1 MVYIKTDKDVTKMM
15 LSHLRRCGLLFLAA
29 VLFTTLCVPL
39 PQVKAAAFITI
50 DSHQDGQAIQLGVT
64 ELFGTYSGVYE
75 LQLIVNGEFMAD
87 VQMEDPNGDDSGNWS
102 YKLDTSRLDGP
113 VEMVLK
119 GNDAITRYGIWS
131 PWIHLNIDNPAADT
145 PEVEITSPTESTLQ
159 RNKMKINISAEGKN
173 PIALVEL
180 RIDGGD
186 WLQVSPAKNGYQYT
200 LDLRQSPR
208 HIHSLEARATDS
220 RGNTGYSLTVYA
232 RTGGQT
238 SAQQDQDFAAV
249 TNTVYMSDDHINPH
263 LANVM
268 GDVYNPSAT
277 NPETVTSSTYEP
289 EPLPDQDRAIWIWEN
304 ASYPLVLNPNS
315 RAVLSSMAK
324 DVTTFHQR
332 PITTLYLA
340 VGQYNGAKMLE
351 DYRSEVQQ
359 FVEWAHAEG
368 FYVQALIAGGTV
380 PPYFGAYS
388 RYQTHAVREFEQIL
402 NYNLAS
408 GDSARFDGVN
418 VDTEPYILPDFK
430 TAKPSVQIQY
440 LDMLQLLME
449 RKQAS
454 GLTLSVGAA
463 IPRWYDTSADA
474 SNIPW
479 NGQTKWLSE
488 HIQDTADYISIM
500 NYRDQ
505 ADGSAGIIA
514 QALNELAYA
523 NLIGKPKSVVIGVE
537 TKDIADGGDPE
548 TISFHEEGR
557 IYMESELN
565 KVYDAVQNDPAFG
578 GIALHHYSSIL
589 DFPSEWGPGG
599 YTWQPPADHEP
610 PSAVSG
616 AAAKAFDY
624 QRINITYDMA
634 MDNSAVN
641 AYRIY
646 RGTEAGFE
654 IGSATYAGTSKGL
667 SYKDTGL
674 LPDTTYYYKITAVDI
689 SGNEGA
695 PSLAASASTMPSAMK
710 PMVIDQM
717 NITYTAGIAKVTFKM
732 VDMET
737 RMPVAAKISGRF
749 THMAG
754 KYVTAAT
761 SAEGI
766 FQSQSELVTVSR
778 GEIGFLPRRI
788 MGDSYYWASAYDQLP
803 YPTVIWEP

>member
-1 MVYIKTDKDVTKMM
+1 
-15 LSHLRRCGLLFLAA
+15 
-29 VLFTTLCVPL
+29 
-39 PQVKAAAFITI
+39 
-50 DSHQDGQAIQLGVT
+50 
-64 ELFGTYSGVYE
+64 
-75 LQLIVNGEFMAD
+75 
-87 VQMEDPNGDDSGNWS
+87 
-102 YKLDTSRLDGP
+102 
-113 VEMVLK
+113 
-119 GNDAITRYGIWS
+119 
-131 PWIHLNIDNPAADT
+131 
-145 PEVEITSPTESTLQ
+145 
-159 RNKMKINISAEGKN
+159 
-173 PIALVEL
+173 
-180 RIDGGD
+180 
-186 WLQVSPAKNGYQYT
+186 
-200 LDLRQSPR
+200 
-208 HIHSLEARATDS
+208 
-220 RGNTGYSLTVYA
+220 
-232 RTGGQT
+232 
-238 SAQQDQDFAAV
+238 
-249 TNTVYMSDDHINPH
+249 
-263 LANVM
+263 
-268 GDVYNPSAT
+268 
-277 NPETVTSSTYEP
+277 
-289 EPLPDQDRAIWIWEN
+289 
-304 ASYPLVLNPNS
+304 
-315 RAVLSSMAK
+315 
-324 DVTTFHQR
+324 
-332 PITTLYLA
+332 
-340 VGQYNGAKMLE
+340 MLE
-351 DYRSEVQQ
+351 DNRSEVQQ
-359 FVEWAHAEG
+359 FIEWAHAEG
-368 FYVQALIAGGTV
+368 FYVQALIAGGTA
-380 PPYFGAYS
+380 PPYFGAYT
-388 RYQTHAVREFEQIL
+388 RYHAHAVREFEQIL

-408 GDSARFDGVN
+408 GESARFDGVN

-440 LDMLQLLME
+440 MDMLKLLME

-505 ADGSAGIIA
+505 AEGSAGIIA

-557 IYMESELN
+557 NYMELELN
-565 KVYDAVQNDPAFG
+565 KVYDAVQNDSAFG
-578 GIALHHYSSIL
+578 GIALHHYTSIV

-610 PSAVSG
+610 PSTVSG
-616 AAAKAFDY
+616 AAAAAFDF
-624 QRINITYDMA
+624 QRINVTYDMA
-634 MDNSAVN
+634 MDNTAVN

-646 RGTEAGFE
+646 RGTDAAFD
-654 IGSATYAGTSKGL
+654 IGSDTFAGTSKGL

-695 PSLAASASTMPSAMK
+695 ASMAAPATTLPSMMK

-717 NITYTAGIAKVTFKM
+717 NISYTAGIARVTIEM
-732 VDMET
+732 VDKET

-754 KYVTAAT
+754 KYIT
-761 SAEGI
+761 SATNADGV
-766 FQSQSELVTVSR
+766 FQSQSELVSVPR

-788 MGDSYYWASAYDQLP
+788 MADSYYWASAYDQLP

>member
-1 MVYIKTDKDVTKMM
+1 M
-15 LSHLRRCGLLFLAA
+15 LLAA
-29 VLFTTLCVPL
+29 VLISTICIPP
-39 PQVKAAAFITI
+39 PQAKAAALITI
-50 DSHQDGQAIQLGVT
+50 DSHQDGQTLQPGVA

-75 LQLIVNGEFMAD
+75 LQLIVNGEFVTD
-87 VQMEDPNGDDSGNWS
+87 VQMDDPNGDDSGSWS
-102 YKLDTSRLDGP
+102 YKLDTSQLDGP

-119 GNDAITRYGIWS
+119 ANDAVTRYGIWS
-131 PWIHLNIDNPAADT
+131 PWIHLNIDNPAAHI
-145 PEVEITSPTESTLQ
+145 PEVQITSPSEHTLQ
-159 RNKMKINISAEGKN
+159 RSKMDIHISAAGKN
-173 PIALVEL
+173 PITLVEL
-180 RIDGGD
+180 RINGGD

-200 LDLRQSPR
+200 FDSRQSP
-208 HIHSLEARATDS
+208 HQVHSLEARATDS
-220 RGNTGYSLTVYA
+220 YGNTGYSLTVYA
-232 RTGGQT
+232 RTGGQRPANQGESPAT
-238 SAQQDQDFAAV
+238 V
-249 TNTVYMSDDHINPH
+249 TDAVYMD
-263 LANVM
+263 LANSNPVNVIN
-268 GDVYNPSAT
+268 DVYDPSVA
-277 NPETVTSSTYEP
+277 NPETVTSNTYDP

-324 DVTTFHQR
+324 DTTTFNQR

-351 DYRSEVQQ
+351 DHRSEVQQ
-359 FVEWAHAEG
+359 FIEWAHAQG
-368 FYVQALIAGGTV
+368 FYVQALIAGGTS

-388 RYQTHAVREFEQIL
+388 RYQTQAVREFEQIL

-408 GDSARFDGVN
+408 GESARFDGVN
-418 VDTEPYILPDFK
+418 LDTEPYILPDFK

-474 SNIPW
+474 SNILW
-479 NGQTKWLSE
+479 NGKTKWLSE

-523 NLIGKPKSVVIGVE
+523 YSVGKPKSVVIGVE

-557 IYMESELN
+557 TYMEQELN
-565 KVYDAVQNDPAFG
+565 KVYDAFLNDSAFG
-578 GIALHHYSSIL
+578 GIALHHYSSIV

-599 YTWQPPADHEP
+599 YAWQPPADHEP
-610 PSAVSG
+610 PSTVSG
-616 AAAKAFDY
+616 ATATTFDF
-624 QRINITYDMA
+624 QRVNITYNMA
-634 MDNSAVN
+634 MDNTAVN

-646 RGTEAGFE
+646 RGTEADFE
-654 IGSATYAGTSKGL
+654 IGPATYAGISKGL

-674 LPDTTYYYKITAVDI
+674 LPNTTYYYKITAIDI

-695 PSLAASASTMPSAMK
+695 PSEATSATTAPSTMK

-717 NITYTAGIAKVTFKM
+717 TITYSAGIARVTMQM
-732 VDMET
+732 VDKET
-737 RMPVAAKISGRF
+737 RLPVSAKISGRF

-754 KYVTAAT
+754 KYVNAAT
-761 SAEGI
+761 TADGV
-766 FQSQSELVTVSR
+766 FQSQSELISVSR

-788 MGDSYYWASAYDQLP
+788 MADSYYWASAYDQLP